1 MTPELIY
8 LVWSAVLTFV
18 LMLIA
23 VSGATLQVGL
33 PTLAGNREGM
43 PEMTNWAGRAER
55 AHSNMLESLV
65 LFAILVLVAQAAGV
79 RNAMTS
85 ARRATFLLGSRG
97 PRRALYRRHPV
108 GAHGSVG
115 RVRGRAHLD
124 RVATREVERSRSLRS
139 RDDVVRLEWWHPA
152 ACDLAVVRQATDRAR
167 AGR

>member
-43 PEMTNWAGRAER
+43 PDMTSWAGRAER
-55 AHSNMLESLV
+55 AHSNMLENLV

-79 RNAMTS
+79 RNAMTV
-85 ARRATFLLGSRG
+85 LG
-97 PRRALYRRHPV
+97 AQLFFW
-108 GAHGSVG
+108 G
-115 RVRGRAHLD
+115 RVGHAVLYIAGIPWARTA
-124 RVATREVERSRSLRS
+124 AW
-139 RDDVVRLEWWHPA
+139 VVS
-152 ACDLAVVRQATDRAR
+152 VVGLILIAWQLVR
-167 AGR
+167 